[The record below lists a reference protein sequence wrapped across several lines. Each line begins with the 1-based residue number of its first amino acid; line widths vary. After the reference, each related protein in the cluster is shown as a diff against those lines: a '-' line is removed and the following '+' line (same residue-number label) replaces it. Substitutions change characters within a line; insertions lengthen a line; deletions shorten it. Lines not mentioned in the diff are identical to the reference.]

1 MLEIL
6 LKSIKAGARIIEVPM
21 ILRSDL
27 RKDKTK
33 MKIGKT
39 IRLMIHDYRNKNNFW
54 NKVLNH
60 KRILSDAEA
69 ESITEIIKESRK
81 EKGFRE

>member
-1 MLEIL
+1 
-6 LKSIKAGARIIEVPM
+6 
-21 ILRSDL
+21 
-27 RKDKTK
+27 
-33 MKIGKT
+33 MKK
-39 IRLMIHDYRNKNNFW
+39 FW